1 MQGIGLINNEL
12 YPSDL
17 SAYELNSLGNADP
30 AMISPYMIVNGG
42 NTANGNSINANVG
55 PSMFG
60 QNGQNGL
67 YIDSPEMH
75 TSMTGGGGSTPNK
88 PIKKLSCSELNGL
101 SKGQTQLCNL
111 YQDHIPHI
119 SRGARLGI
127 NECQYQF
134 KNRRWNCSTVDDTS
148 VFGHV
153 LNIGE
158 CH

>member
-17 SAYELNSLGNADP
+17 STYELNSLSSADP
-30 AMISPYMIVNGG
+30 ALISPYMIVG
-42 NTANGNSINANVG
+42 NGNSINSG

-60 QNGQNGL
+60 QNGNGL
-67 YIDSPEMH
+67 YIDSPELH
-75 TSMTGGGGSTPNK
+75 TGSQPQSASSK
-88 PIKKLSCSELNGL
+88 PGKKLSCAELNGL

-153 LNIGE
+153 LNIGK
-158 CH
+158 